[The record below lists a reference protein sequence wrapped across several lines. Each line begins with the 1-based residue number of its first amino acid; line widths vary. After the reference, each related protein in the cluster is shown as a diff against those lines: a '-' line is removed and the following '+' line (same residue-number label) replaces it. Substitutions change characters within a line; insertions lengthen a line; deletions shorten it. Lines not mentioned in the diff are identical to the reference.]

1 MNRRAVGRENAIR
14 RAKDWGIDISL
25 IEENLRLSPTQ
36 RLEKMISMQRFVEK
50 VQSQKKKNNA
60 SPRLR

>member
-1 MNRRAVGRENAIR
+1 MNRRAVRRENAIR

-60 SPRLR
+60 SRRLR